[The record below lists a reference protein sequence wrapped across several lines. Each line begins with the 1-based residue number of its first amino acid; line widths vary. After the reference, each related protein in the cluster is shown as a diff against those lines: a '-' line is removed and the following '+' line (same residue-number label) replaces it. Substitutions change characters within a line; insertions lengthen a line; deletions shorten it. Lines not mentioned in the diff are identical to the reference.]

1 MKHVFIINP
10 KSNSEAF
17 TEKFRH
23 KIEELCVNRGLE
35 FEIKSTAKISTRR
48 ISRGKRL
55 KRATRFASTPAE
67 GTAL

>member
-23 KIEELCVNRGLE
+23 KIEGLCVNRGLE
-35 FEIKSTAKISTRR
+35 FEIKSTAKNFD
-48 ISRGKRL
+48 
-55 KRATRFASTPAE
+55 AENFARS
-67 GTAL
+67 G

>member
-35 FEIKSTAKISTRR
+35 FEIKVNGEKSRR
-48 ISRGKRL
+48 GEF
-55 KRATRFASTPAE
+55 RAAS
-67 GTAL
+67 G